1 MVARA
6 ALELVGPRIGH
17 DPAAG
22 DDHRP
27 GADRLDLLEDVGRDH
42 DRLVAGH
49 LGDQLAHPVL
59 LVRVQ
64 AVGRL
69 VEHQH
74 GRIVHDRLGEADP
87 ALEALGQGLDRAVRH
102 LLELGPRDRRVDPA
116 LAVLARRSPRIS
128 ATKRRKPSTVMSP

>member
-1 MVARA
+1 MVPRA
-6 ALELVGPRIGH
+6 PLELVGLRVGH

-22 DDHRP
+22 DDDGP
-27 GADRLDLLEDVGRDH
+27 GADRLDLFEDVGRDH

-49 LGDQLAHPVL
+49 LGDQLAHAVL

-64 AVGRL
+64 PVGRL

-87 ALEALGQGLDRAVRH
+87 ALEALGQGLDRPVRH
-102 LLELGPRDRRVDPA
+102 LLELGAGDRHVDAPPA
-116 LAVLARRSPRIS
+116 LLAFQPRIS
-128 ATKRRKPSTVMSP
+128 ATKRRKASTVMSP